1 MRAVASLLFAA
12 LLSCP
17 AGDIPFL
24 RGMGWSPWHATYG
37 WGRPPEVVAQDYRFL
52 ADMHVN
58 ALRTWGPTKRASLEK
73 QFEAHG
79 LYMVPQVGGIKA
91 PRMAFADG
99 KSGHVVYA
107 HPDSLEAMR
116 ERATALAKDM
126 AGARGLAALNL
137 GNEYSWVGTNKKGHY
152 QYQGFDKTTL
162 TAFRRM
168 LEKRFGTIANW
179 QRLTGRKDKS
189 FADIIPPTGQ
199 NNSLLF
205 WEWWRFQREVFGQY
219 LRVGHEAVRAVA
231 PDTPV
236 TYALLCGNR
245 WDAATEDADLPF
257 LELQGD
263 NLYYNWDKNWV
274 DYSVRLARRIGPGR
288 PALITETGI
297 NTQHCPDPAVAERL
311 MRQMLWTLLMHTEV
325 KGVFPFVYCDEW
337 WHGKDPKAQDSSGD
351 YWGILTAD
359 RKPKSTYQAVKQ
371 TYAEWERLGE
381 IIDTRESEIE
391 LLVSDQVID
400 RWRGRSG
407 PTVKQVCR
415 QLYTHGVSF
424 RLVSALR
431 PSDLAATL
439 CKRLLLLDSHL
450 PDNPGG
456 TSPMRD
462 ALRDFVAKGG
472 EILCLSEKP
481 FQALY
486 GTPGPHGIKAS
497 VRTVDTPEAAWSQI
511 QPFLPQRSLKVTAKG
526 EILWR
531 EFRAGDRRFVLLVAS
546 GSEPARNVRL
556 ESPTGLSLVS
566 SDARE
571 LSSVIGG
578 WTIAELPTHAL
589 FEIGVE

>member
-1 MRAVASLLFAA
+1 VRAIAALFLAT

-24 RGMGWSPWHATYG
+24 RGMGWSPWHATHG
-37 WGRPPEVVAQDYRFL
+37 WGRPPEVVAEDYRFL

-73 QFEAHG
+73 QFETHG

-99 KSGHVVYA
+99 KSGHVAYL
-107 HPDSLEAMR
+107 HPESLNAMR
-116 ERATALAKDM
+116 GRATALAKEM

-137 GNEYSWVGTNKKGHY
+137 GNEYSWVGTNRKGQY
-152 QYQGFDKTTL
+152 QYQGFDETTL
-162 TAFRRM
+162 TAFRKT
-168 LEKRFGTIANW
+168 LAERFGTIANW
-179 QRLTGRKDKS
+179 RRLTGRDEQS
-189 FADIIPPTGQ
+189 FADITPPTGQ
-199 NNSLLF
+199 NKSLLF
-205 WEWWRFQREVFGQY
+205 WEWWRFQRQAFGQY
-219 LRVGHEAVRAVA
+219 LRAGHEAIHAVA

-263 NLYYNWDKNWV
+263 NLYYHWDKSWL
-274 DYSVRLARRIGPGR
+274 DYSIRLARRIGPGR

-297 NTQHCPDPAVAERL
+297 NTQRFADPAVASRL

-325 KGVFPFVYCDEW
+325 RGVFPFVYCDEW
-337 WHGKDPKAQDSSGD
+337 WHGKDPKAQDTGED

-359 RKPKSTYQAVKQ
+359 RKPKSTYRAVQ
-371 TYAEWERLGE
+371 ETYAEWERLGG
-381 IIDTRESEIE
+381 IVNTRESDIE

-415 QLYTHGVSF
+415 QLYTHGISF

-431 PSDLAATL
+431 PSDLAATR

-450 PDNPGG
+450 PDNPDG
-456 TSPMRD
+456 TSPIRD
-462 ALRDFVAKGG
+462 ALRGFATKGG
-472 EILCLSEKP
+472 EILYLSEKP

-486 GTPGPHGIKAS
+486 GTAGAHGTKA
-497 VRTVDTPEAAWSQI
+497 TVQTAATPEAIWARI
-511 QPFLPQRSLKVTAKG
+511 QAFLPQCALKVTSGG
-526 EILWR
+526 ELLWR
-531 EFRAGDRRFVLLVAS
+531 EFRAGDRHFVLLVAS
-546 GSEPARNVRL
+546 GSRPALNVRV

-578 WTIAELPTHAL
+578 WTIAELPTYAL
-589 FEIGVE
+589 FEIHAR